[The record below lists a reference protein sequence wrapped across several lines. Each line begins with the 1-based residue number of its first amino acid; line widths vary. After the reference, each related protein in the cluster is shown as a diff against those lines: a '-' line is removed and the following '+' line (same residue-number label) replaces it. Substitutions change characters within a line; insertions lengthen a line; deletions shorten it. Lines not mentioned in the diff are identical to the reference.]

1 MRSKFKAGD
10 ILEYI
15 GRTSLEKEF
24 IVIKQINPDT
34 YYDVLVIQAQK
45 NYTASIP
52 KLILEG
58 QYEKVNSKQFDFVN
72 LLYSL

>member
-1 MRSKFKAGD
+1 MQSKFKAGD

-15 GRTSLEKEF
+15 GVTLEKEF
-24 IVIKQINPDT
+24 IIIKQKNHN

-58 QYEKVNSKQFDFVN
+58 QYEKVNSKQFDFVH